1 MVDGNDA
8 FTTTRRSALRTGAL
22 GIGGLTGAI
31 ALGSNGAASAAEPPS
46 MATMA
51 ALAGVGSGDY
61 FLLLDSIPGDS
72 VDDQH
77 QNWIDVMSYSWGVS
91 NSSSVSGSGW
101 SASKPSISALSL
113 MTELGSASPLL
124 FLRTMNGRRVATAV
138 LQGMTSGETR
148 QKFLEIEMKD
158 VAVTSYQSSASDGGG
173 SPTDSFSLAFAI
185 IKYSIFLQ
193 SATGGVGQTISAT
206 WNVRTS
212 TGG

>member
-1 MVDGNDA
+1 MVDGNDR
-8 FTTTRRSALRTGAL
+8 FTTTRRGALRTGAL

-31 ALGSNGAASAAEPPS
+31 ALGGSGAASAAEPPS
-46 MATMA
+46 MATVA
-51 ALAGVGSGDY
+51 ALAGVGAGDY

-77 QNWIDVMSYSWGVS
+77 EDWIDVMSYSWGVS

-124 FLRTMNGRRVATAV
+124 FLRTMNGKRVASAV

-158 VAVTSYQSSASDGGG
+158 VAVTSYQSSASHGGG

-185 IKYSIFLQ
+185 IKYSIFLR
-193 SATGGVGQTISAT
+193 SATGGVGETISAT